1 MRSSIVG
8 AVLAL
13 EMWRAM
19 KSSATAR
26 NPFDRLAAL
35 ARSRSASRSRRCL
48 GALACLGQWQKWEG
62 TDADRIACGLPAPRW
77 RRMVKNVTL
86 PSRLTRAPNLG
97 SI

>member
-1 MRSSIVG
+1 
-8 AVLAL
+8 
-13 EMWRAM
+13 M

-26 NPFDRLAAL
+26 VSI
-35 ARSRSASRSRRCL
+35 RSLGRL
-48 GALACLGQWQKWEG
+48 GAQPFRLPLTRVAWARLRASAKWQKWEG

-86 PSRLTRAPNLG
+86 PSRLTRAPNPG